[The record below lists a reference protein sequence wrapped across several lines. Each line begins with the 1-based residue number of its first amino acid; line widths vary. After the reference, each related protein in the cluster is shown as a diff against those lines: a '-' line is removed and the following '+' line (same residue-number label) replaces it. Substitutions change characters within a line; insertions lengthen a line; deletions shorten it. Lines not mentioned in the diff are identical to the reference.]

1 MNNPFI
7 IDNILDKQM
16 EPLNLCPGFFSK
28 ENGARLSLK
37 HELIHQMAMSKS
49 ELFNFL
55 SALKTKLKT
64 SNVKRKNVLMESL

>member
-1 MNNPFI
+1 MHNPPI

-16 EPLNLCPGFFSK
+16 ESLNLCQSFFSK

-37 HELIHQMAMSKS
+37 HELHHQMTVPKS

-55 SALKTKLKT
+55 IALKTKLQMT
-64 SNVKRKNVLMESL
+64 DVRRKNVLIESL